1 MLVKKRE
8 KKVIGLFSEDHLHP
22 VTQRTRDEPT
32 LPEMT
37 KKRQIEILFK
47 RW

>member
-1 MLVKKRE
+1 MISYVGKKG

-22 VTQRTRDEPT
+22 VTQRTSDEPT

-37 KKRQIEILFK
+37 KRQ
-47 RW
+47 